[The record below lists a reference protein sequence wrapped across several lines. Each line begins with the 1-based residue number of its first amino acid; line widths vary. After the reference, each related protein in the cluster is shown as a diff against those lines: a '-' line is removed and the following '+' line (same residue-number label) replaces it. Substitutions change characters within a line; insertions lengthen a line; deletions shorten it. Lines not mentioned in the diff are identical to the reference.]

1 MYIMFTF
8 VYNMG
13 KKLIITAIVG
23 TIAYFA
29 FGWLVFDFVLGNYTD
44 LHTTQ
49 LNGFKKNGEQSSL
62 ALLIV
67 SCGAYALLLSFI
79 LVYLLNIT
87 DIWKASL
94 IAAIIGVLIAIMT
107 DSYWYAT
114 STFYSNSM
122 VVIFDVLAAGITV
135 GFMGLIIAFT
145 NKKLN

>member
-1 MYIMFTF
+1 M
-8 VYNMG
+8 V

-29 FGWLVFDFVLGNYTD
+29 FGWFVFDFVLGNYTD

-49 LNGFKKNGEQSSL
+49 LSGFKKTGEQSSL

-67 SCGAYALLLSFI
+67 SCGAYAALLSFI
-79 LVYLLNIT
+79 LVYLLNT
-87 DIWKASL
+87 KDVWKAFL
-94 IAAIIGVLIAIMT
+94 IAAVIGVLVAIMA

-135 GFMGLIIAFT
+135 GFMGLVIAFT
-145 NKKLN
+145 NKKLS